1 MYIQV
6 CDTSTSTTEVNVLT
20 LEQITKALEDRRL
33 RVVAR
38 ETGLHYQTLYRIV
51 NEQTKDP
58 ALSTV
63 RTLTEYLTRKPGG

>member
-1 MYIQV
+1 MYIGMFHV
-6 CDTSTSTTEVNVLT
+6 STLTKEVHVLT